1 MMMATAKDP
10 ANVAAWFEI
19 PAADFDRAVGFYEKV
34 FETRLTTENMG
45 GAQLAV
51 FPYSQPGTSGCVI
64 KGEGYKPNK
73 EGCVIYLE
81 TKGELD
87 GPLAR
92 AAANGGKVATPKTA
106 LPEGMGFFAHFV
118 DSEGNRVGLHSNE

>member
-1 MMMATAKDP
+1 MATAKAPD
-10 ANVAAWFEI
+10 NVAGWFEI
-19 PAADFDRAVGFYEKV
+19 PATDFGRAVGFYEKV
-34 FETRLTTENMG
+34 LDTRLITEKMM

-51 FPYSQPGTSGCVI
+51 FPYERPGVSGCVI
-64 KGEGYKPNK
+64 QGDGYKPGNA
-73 EGCVIYLE
+73 GCVIYLE
-81 TKGELD
+81 TKGALD

-118 DSEGNRVGLHSNE
+118 DSEGNRVGLHSME